1 MKIQYKLLLMLIL
14 AFGMVIFSEQDCFA
28 IVESKENI
36 PKDIPYYSDF
46 YDLLP
51 DNQNYF
57 IAVLDNPSWDNVFY
71 FFGYTTNENARAILQ
86 DFRDNLEINFK
97 TFNTSLMGSSFSSF
111 SNLHFFNAA
120 FYEMHVRAYRKTG
133 DLSFTKNPSLS
144 DGLIGFDLSNGS
156 SILYT
161 TNPVYSILKEN
172 NQVLSIYQEGQTTE
186 PVKPEPDVDK
196 LNLYELNLTDL
207 DYNNQVHQFNLA
219 MYTNS
224 VCYDDVMNRYN
235 SDCPYAIFVTDYT
248 RVLTYDSESNMS
260 LQRGA
265 YLLSGYID
273 YLITDKSF
281 FYYSNHYNR
290 FMTRSGTFLES
301 GFHSYKER
309 YYFNAVYSEDTN
321 DPDYIVWGGLNNG
334 ELVYTDFL
342 DDFDYAYFVGSNQ
355 TIYYAE
361 EKNNGK
367 FKGLTND
374 IRKLGYLNRKE
385 GGNVLDTSLMDERS
399 YYIHNFNFSGG
410 VVHNL
415 YLNSPTYGKDSQDL
429 LNKITITDNKYGV
442 KQDGSNGNSYT
453 SSEDIR
459 DSQFNQGDVTDD
471 TTNEEAKKQTGN
483 NFGAL
488 DNKDLDDSNWGVLDY
503 LSYWFNQD
511 KDNNKEIS
519 GTVNSAVDTVTDKFS
534 FKDNLISNAN
544 EIRDFIVNTQATH
557 KYYLNINHKYL
568 SGNICIIDLS
578 WYEPYKPTVDAFICA
593 FAYLAFMWHMFKILP
608 SLISGAS
615 AGSYVSEISTYSHT
629 GDGRSANIHNRKV

>member
-1 MKIQYKLLLMLIL
+1 M
-14 AFGMVIFSEQDCFA
+14 
-28 IVESKENI
+28 
-36 PKDIPYYSDF
+36 
-46 YDLLP
+46 
-51 DNQNYF
+51 
-57 IAVLDNPSWDNVFY
+57 
-71 FFGYTTNENARAILQ
+71 
-86 DFRDNLEINFK
+86 
-97 TFNTSLMGSSFSSF
+97 
-111 SNLHFFNAA
+111 
-120 FYEMHVRAYRKTG
+120 
-133 DLSFTKNPSLS
+133 
-144 DGLIGFDLSNGS
+144 
-156 SILYT
+156 
-161 TNPVYSILKEN
+161 
-172 NQVLSIYQEGQTTE
+172 
-186 PVKPEPDVDK
+186 
-196 LNLYELNLTDL
+196 
-207 DYNNQVHQFNLA
+207 
-219 MYTNS
+219 
-224 VCYDDVMNRYN
+224 
-235 SDCPYAIFVTDYT
+235 
-248 RVLTYDSESNMS
+248 
-260 LQRGA
+260 
-265 YLLSGYID
+265 
-273 YLITDKSF
+273 
-281 FYYSNHYNR
+281 
-290 FMTRSGTFLES
+290 
-301 GFHSYKER
+301 
-309 YYFNAVYSEDTN
+309 YSEDTN

-453 SSEDIR
+453 SSDDIR

-488 DNKDLDDSNWGVLDY
+488 DNKDLDDSNWGILDY

-511 KDNNKEIS
+511 KDKDKEIS
-519 GTVNSAVDTVTDKFS
+519 GTVNSAVDTVTNKFS
-534 FKDNLISNAN
+534 FKDNMINNAN
-544 EIRDFIVNTQATH
+544 EIRDFIANTQETH

-593 FAYLAFMWHMFKILP
+593 FAYLAFIWHMFCIVP
-608 SLISGAS
+608 NLIRGTS
-615 AGSYVSEISTYSHT
+615 AGSYVSDISTYSHT
-629 GDGRSANIHNRKV
+629 GFGRSTNIHKGGF